1 MICTNPPYMSDT
13 RAIMEVSEGTEED
26 RKFEASLN
34 AVLHMD
40 KRDYPAYVGGLK
52 IASGHDYPVASPV
65 DSSIIFGTFQEPEEG
80 LTDRAVTVAKDAF
93 AEWSKV
99 DPAKRIEIFD
109 EALDNIIRQKYRIAA
124 LLTISAGMTRDEA
137 LDEVE
142 RLIEVIDD
150 GCQDLDEG
158 IKGKPSG
165 VWAILSEYNS
175 PLASP
180 MGYAAAAM
188 LAGNTIVIIPS
199 KYTPVPVFFV
209 YDILVKA
216 GLPDGV
222 LNIITDRFDS
232 TTNSLANNMEI
243 AGIVAVG
250 SGDRLENL
258 MFLQADEDLRF
269 INELKGMNPILVYRP
284 GNMRDAA
291 RKVVASAFSFAGQSV
306 DACSKVVVTIKEQK
320 QFLDELLA
328 AIREMTID
336 DPAEADT
343 DMGPIISKVMFDRF
357 DSIIDDNFDY
367 LVYGGKRVST
377 ELTSAGYYVTPAVFV
392 GAPEDED
399 INNMDNSLPILSVQ
413 IVEDIDAAIDV
424 INCSEYGLS
433 AGIITK
439 DDAAADQFIR
449 EVNADEIFVNDPS
462 IIIGA
467 ASKAKVANFLD

>member
-1 MICTNPPYMSDT
+1 MSDT
-13 RAIMEVSEGTEED
+13 RAIMEVTEGTEED
-26 RKFEASLN
+26 RKFEGALN
-34 AVLHMD
+34 SILHMD
-40 KRDYPAYVGGLK
+40 KKDYPAYVGGLK
-52 IASGHDYPVASPV
+52 IASGHEFPVASPV
-65 DSSIIFGTFQEPEEG
+65 DNSIIFGTFQEPEEG
-80 LTDRAVTVAKDAF
+80 LTDRAVIVAKEAF
-93 AEWSKV
+93 SKWSAV
-99 DPAKRIEIFD
+99 DPADRMEIFD
-109 EALDNIIRQKYRIAA
+109 KALDNIIRQKYRIAA
-124 LLTISAGMTRDEA
+124 LVTLSSGMTRDEA

-158 IKGKPSG
+158 INGSPAG

-175 PLASP
+175 PLAAP

-188 LAGNTIVIIPS
+188 MAGNTVVIIPS
-199 KYTPVPVFFV
+199 KYTPAPIFFV
-209 YDILVKA
+209 YEMFVKA

-232 TTNSLANNMEI
+232 TTNSLANNMDVS
-243 AGIVAVG
+243 GIVAIG

-269 INELKGMNPILVYRP
+269 INEIKGMNPILVYKP
-284 GNMRDAA
+284 GNMKDAA
-291 RKVVASAFSFAGQSV
+291 RKVATSAFSFAGQSV

-328 AIREMTID
+328 VLREFKID
-336 DPAEADT
+336 DPAEPGT
-343 DMGPIISKVMFDRF
+343 DMGPIISKAMYDRF
-357 DSIIDDNFDY
+357 DGIIDDNFDY
-367 LVYGGKRVST
+367 LVYGGKRVMN
-377 ELTSAGYYVTPAVFV
+377 ELTGAGYYATPAVFV

-399 INNMDNSLPILSVQ
+399 INNMDNSVPILSVQ
-413 IVEDIDAAIDV
+413 IVEDLDAAIDV

-433 AGIITK
+433 AGVITK
-439 DDAAADQFIR
+439 DDAVADQFIR